1 MFLFTLYK
9 VTFYGCMLVRD
20 VLFVVCHVL
29 YTEVVS
35 ASVNEGFQV
44 LLYSIQ
50 CHRLF
55 FIFFLYFYCRCYYI
69 FSDYALV

>member
-55 FIFFLYFYCRCYYI
+55 FIFFLFLLSLLLH
-69 FSDYALV
+69 F